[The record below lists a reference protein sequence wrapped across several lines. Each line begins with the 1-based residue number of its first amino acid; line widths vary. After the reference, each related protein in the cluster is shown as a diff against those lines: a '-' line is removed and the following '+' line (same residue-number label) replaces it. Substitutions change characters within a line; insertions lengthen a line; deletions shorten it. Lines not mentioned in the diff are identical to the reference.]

1 MSETD
6 VLRMFAEAGYQISP
20 DAAEL
25 IASHNLQDE
34 LVNYVLKNIDDSVLV
49 VDVDDIDIDGFLSHD
64 GNGSDGATIS
74 IETKKPAELNQDCL
88 PVSPVSPSSSSAA
101 YAAPIQSSFSST
113 VPKKAVNPVKI
124 ISDITNQ
131 STCVGEYMEFVQYF
145 RDRYSKLSEMIRG
158 RINARPIESLTKN
171 RRLGDGGNS
180 DEVSVIGMISDLRTT
195 TNGHRLIEIEDNT
208 SSLSV
213 LVRTADKELF
223 EQANSFVLDEV
234 VGVTGVLTNDKRLLI
249 ASKFTM
255 PDLPNTN
262 LTNRGSHGKAVFIS
276 DVHVGSSTFLEDEW
290 LRFIDFLN
298 GNIDDKRM
306 QEISEDIRYLV
317 VSGDLVDG
325 IGVYPG
331 QEKEL
336 SITDVYDQYR
346 KAAEYFKQ
354 IPENITV
361 IIGPG
366 NHDAV
371 RQAEPQP
378 CFGEYI
384 KSCFPDN
391 VTFVGNPALIDLDG
405 VKVLMYHG
413 RSIDDFVASVPH
425 VSYQKPTTA
434 MVEMMK
440 FRHLSPIYGGR
451 ISIAPEK
458 HDHFVIDQIPDILH
472 CGHVHTVGVQPY
484 KNVLLINSGTWQSQ
498 TEFQKRVNLV
508 PTPAR
513 VPVVD
518 LSNLKTSIL
527 KFN

>member
-25 IASHNLQDE
+25 IASQSSQDE
-34 LVNYVLKNIDDSVLV
+34 LVDYVLKNIDDSVLV
-49 VDVDDIDIDGFLSHD
+49 VDVDDIDLDGFLSHNR
-64 GNGSDGATIS
+64 NGSENDTSTVTEKSA
-74 IETKKPAELNQDCL
+74 ETELNC
-88 PVSPVSPSSSSAA
+88 SSEPFNASS
-101 YAAPIQSSFSST
+101 ITHSSQLQSSFSPDLSGKT
-113 VPKKAVNPVKI
+113 ANPVKV

-145 RDRYSKLSEMIRG
+145 RDRYSKLSEIIRG

-171 RRLGDGGNS
+171 RRLGDGGNN
-180 DEVSVIGMISDLRTT
+180 DEVSVIGMISDIRTT
-195 TNGHRLIEIEDNT
+195 TNGHKFIEIEDNT
-208 SSLSV
+208 GSLSV

-234 VGVTGVLTNDKRLLI
+234 VGVTGILTNDKKLLI
-249 ASKFTM
+249 ASKFTL

-262 LTNRGSHGKAVFIS
+262 FTNKGSHGKAVFIS

-298 GNIDDKRM
+298 GYIDDKKM
-306 QEISEDIRYLV
+306 KEISDDIRYVV

-325 IGVYPG
+325 IGIYPG
-331 QEKEL
+331 QDKEL
-336 SITDVYDQYR
+336 SIPDVYEQYR

-354 IPENITV
+354 IPEHITV
-361 IIGPG
+361 IMGPG

-378 CFGEYI
+378 CFGEEL
-384 KSCFPDN
+384 KSYFPKN
-391 VTFVGNPALIDLDG
+391 VTFVGNPAMVDLDG

-451 ISIAPEK
+451 VSIAPEK
-458 HDHFVIDQIPDILH
+458 HDHFVINQIPDILH
-472 CGHVHTVGVQPY
+472 CGHVHTVGVEPY

-508 PTPAR
+508 PDPAR

-518 LSNLKTSIL
+518 LSNMKTSIL